1 MQARRSAAQAPFAES
16 LSLPRARHHRD
27 IEVQSQTLLSLQ
39 RNWQGHF
46 AESITMCETLEAS
59 ARELHDGFNEVFG
72 MSNRSFALIGRGD
85 YRAAWDTLTAGRALA
100 QERQNHF
107 MGARMTNT
115 LGWLRQE
122 FGDFAGSLELDRESA
137 DLGHRVKNGNVEIS
151 ALINIGFDH
160 LALQGPRPA
169 LELFEQT
176 FERARTAFG
185 AHRWRWSIHLSFG
198 LATALMALDRDGD
211 ALAAIDRGLAEAET
225 TGSLK
230 YVGWFHARRGEIAL
244 RAGDAR
250 AAVASLPRAVAVAR
264 EIGYP
269 TLTWQAGDLLARSHA
284 DLGAVDDALAA
295 ARLAE
300 DTVTAI
306 AAAAP
311 EASLADT
318 LARWPRV
325 HAMRETLERIRR
337 M

>member
-1 MQARRSAAQAPFAES
+1 
-16 LSLPRARHHRD
+16 
-27 IEVQSQTLLSLQ
+27 VQSQTLLSLQ
-39 RNWQGHF
+39 RNWQARF
-46 AESITMCETLEAS
+46 AESISMCESVEAS

-72 MSNRSFALIGRGD
+72 MSNRSFALIGVGD
-85 YRAAWDTLTAGRALA
+85 YRAAWETLAVGRALA
-100 QERQNHF
+100 EERQNQF

-115 LGWLRQE
+115 VGWLRQE
-122 FGDFAGSLELDRESA
+122 FGDFAGALELDRESA

-151 ALINIGFDH
+151 ALINIGFDR
-160 LALQGPRPA
+160 LALEGAQPA

-176 FERARTAFG
+176 FARARTAFG

-198 LATALMALDRDGD
+198 IATALMALDRDGD
-211 ALAAIDRGLAEAET
+211 ALAAIERGLAEAET

-244 RAGDAR
+244 RAGDR
-250 AAVASLPRAVAVAR
+250 PAAVESLRRALAIAR

-269 TLTWQAGDLLARSHA
+269 TLPWQVADLLARAHA
-284 DLGAVDDALAA
+284 DLGAADDARTA

-300 DTVTAI
+300 DTVASI

-311 EASLADT
+311 EPSLADT
-318 LARWPRV
+318 LSRWPRV
-325 HAMRETLERIRR
+325 HAMRETVERVRR